1 MWAGIWRRSSGGL
14 VVARSSAERFVTAGN
29 FAPFGLIQYSGTR
42 VAVSRCRN
50 LGSDTHTFRSL
61 IVCNTDR
68 RDCLFHHMIISQRF
82 LLTKRISTLMILGA
96 LSRRVP
102 CSYAGRWVS
111 MPNAPCRSACS
122 PRFALRA
129 WHPAH
134 TVNCKI
140 SYPNDAKKRRRCIDC
155 GIRISCAEKCREE
168 AKRLPGVTGCTVD
181 DVGGVQQIK

>member
-1 MWAGIWRRSSGGL
+1 MPPARHQAKMWAGIWRRSSGGL

-111 MPNAPCRSACS
+111 MPNALS
-122 PRFALRA
+122 PFFTTRWQAMVSDSIPFPTATYVLLDGSR
-129 WHPAH
+129 WF
-134 TVNCKI
+134 
-140 SYPNDAKKRRRCIDC
+140 
-155 GIRISCAEKCREE
+155 
-168 AKRLPGVTGCTVD
+168 RLFLVVS
-181 DVGGVQQIK
+181 QSS